1 MPANRQRG
9 QTPVLLKGE
18 QAFVF
23 SARLGF
29 LTKGREKGSWIGCGP
44 GADFRT
50 EVSGVDKDIRSAE
63 TMFMG
68 LVDTGTPK
76 PLLLASRVVE
86 MLGKKRSMASGAA
99 EYSRK
104 NMSDLPLLSSHL
116 CRVDE
121 EGNTLRHAL
130 MRFFSR
136 PREPGQPFLQGSRE
150 FGLIACL
157 LNTAIHENGFFVFR
171 IGDCCYVAANNGNGG
186 GKFPRKCCSF
196 C

>member
-9 QTPVLLKGE
+9 QTPVLLKDE

-29 LTKGREKGSWIGCGP
+29 WTKGREKGSWICCGP

-76 PLLLASRVVE
+76 SL

-104 NMSDLPLLSSHL
+104 NKSDLTLLSSYL

-136 PREPGQPFLQGSRE
+136 PREPGQPFSLLRG
-150 FGLIACL
+150 GLVD
-157 LNTAIHENGFFVFR
+157 FV
-171 IGDCCYVAANNGNGG
+171 
-186 GKFPRKCCSF
+186 
-196 C
+196 

>member
-1 MPANRQRG
+1 
-9 QTPVLLKGE
+9 
-18 QAFVF
+18 
-23 SARLGF
+23 
-29 LTKGREKGSWIGCGP
+29 
-44 GADFRT
+44 
-50 EVSGVDKDIRSAE
+50 
-63 TMFMG
+63 MG

-76 PLLLASRVVE
+76 SL

-136 PREPGQPFLQGSRE
+136 PREPGQPFSLLCWGGVWLILSDVLKPSR
-150 FGLIACL
+150 IYWMK
-157 LNTAIHENGFFVFR
+157 LNDVFQ
-171 IGDCCYVAANNGNGG
+171 YNGG
-186 GKFPRKCCSF
+186 SLDAFRCQGRLPWLS
-196 C
+196 

>member
-1 MPANRQRG
+1 
-9 QTPVLLKGE
+9 
-18 QAFVF
+18 
-23 SARLGF
+23 
-29 LTKGREKGSWIGCGP
+29 
-44 GADFRT
+44 
-50 EVSGVDKDIRSAE
+50 
-63 TMFMG
+63 MFMG
-68 LVDTGTPK
+68 LVDTGTSK

-171 IGDCCYVAANNGNGG
+171 IGDCCYVAANN
-186 GKFPRKCCSF
+186 
-196 C
+196 